1 MATVSRLNERT
12 QQLKEKW
19 PGYTEILQ
27 FYEQVRSAQ
36 LAAKASL
43 KVEPVKP
50 ARQWTEHMSEGFS
63 MISKEDF
70 FVDIASSTS
79 LFHSLL
85 RIGETATPLMAKE
98 ADKISRLLA
107 ENKLDLEKLLMHRTT
122 DQTGDSLVADMNL
135 DPKFFSFLMRN
146 SIRPSVEA
154 GAEHLGNEP
163 ATELWRQS
171 RCPLCASPP
180 GLSLL
185 KGEVGKRYCLCSYC
199 SYQWRIDRLSCAN
212 CGSSEQDTLSY
223 FCGEDEEAHRIDL
236 CDACDQ
242 YIKTID
248 YRSLEESDPFLE
260 DIATF
265 HLDVLAV
272 RKGYTR
278 AVPNPWVM

>member
-1 MATVSRLNERT
+1 LATVSRLNERT

-36 LAAKASL
+36 LVAKASL
-43 KVEPVKP
+43 TVKP
-50 ARQWTEHMSEGFS
+50 VTSATQWAEHMSKGLS
-63 MISKEDF
+63 MVSKEDF

-79 LFHSLL
+79 LFQSLL
-85 RIGETATPLMAKE
+85 KIGEKATPLMAKE

-107 ENKLDLEKLLMHRTT
+107 ENKLDMEKLLMQGTM
-122 DQTGDSLVADMNL
+122 DQTGESLVIDMNL
-135 DPKFFSFLMRN
+135 DPKIFSFLIRN

-154 GAEHLGNEP
+154 GAEHFGSEL

-171 RCPLCASPP
+171 RCPLCGSPP
-180 GLSLL
+180 ALNLL

-236 CDACDQ
+236 CDACNQ

-248 YRSLEESDPFLE
+248 YRILEESDPFLE

-272 RKGYTR
+272 QKGYTR
-278 AVPNPWVM
+278 AVPNPWVL